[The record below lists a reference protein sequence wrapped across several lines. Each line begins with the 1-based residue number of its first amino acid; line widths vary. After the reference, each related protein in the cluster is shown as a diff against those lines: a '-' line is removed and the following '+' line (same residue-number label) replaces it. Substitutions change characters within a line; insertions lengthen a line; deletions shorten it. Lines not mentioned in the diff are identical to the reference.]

1 MPLFDQALVID
12 RTCEERLHWST
23 KTKSF
28 NDYEKL
34 RFGYEKKSMNWMQ
47 INSSHMEAQVTLC
60 MQIKQKGCYEKVMSR
75 KRGPVN
81 YTTLKGLWFQ
91 QKIIDM

>member
-1 MPLFDQALVID
+1 
-12 RTCEERLHWST
+12 
-23 KTKSF
+23 
-28 NDYEKL
+28 
-34 RFGYEKKSMNWMQ
+34 MNWMQ